1 MTYEDLE
8 DLMLAVS
15 RYRTK
20 MWADDPEVTDLQC
33 WLYTSAMMYDM
44 VRAIKVQLD
53 IIRHPERWGERGDPE
68 DVKAALEASLGIK
81 FGGPIPAVETFWP
94 YAISKG
100 VIERT
105 TEQNYK

>member
-8 DLMLAVS
+8 ELMLAVS
-15 RYRTK
+15 RYRTQ
-20 MWADDPEVTDLQC
+20 MWVNDPKISDLEC

-53 IIRHPERWGERGDPE
+53 IIRHPERWGERGNPE
-68 DVKAALEASLGIK
+68 SAKEALEKSLGIT
-81 FGGPIPAVETFWP
+81 FGGPIPDVETFWP

-100 VIERT
+100 VIERM
-105 TEQNYK
+105 TEQNYN